1 MSSRSTLP
9 DPFFQQ
15 RCQHVYADGRRC
27 TLFRMGRNCT
37 LCFQHWSVQREK
49 ENSQWAAD
57 DILSYVRDL
66 DTVEEINDVLGRLF
80 RHVAYNRIPQRKA
93 GLLVY
98 ICQLLLSTVPH
109 LQDETMH
116 EQAAYDAAMQPDLP
130 TEAVLPSE
138 DPLSSAPDV
147 SPGQSVPAPSPD
159 RQEGSSASSQPQ
171 EPGSQDTQSV
181 PNITIA
187 NY

>member
-98 ICQLLLSTVPH
+98 ICQLLLSTLPH

-116 EQAAYDAAMQPDLP
+116 EQAAYDAAMQPE
-130 TEAVLPSE
+130 TLPSE
-138 DPLSSAPDV
+138 AAPD
-147 SPGQSVPAPSPD
+147 SQETPAEPSAAPPAEQSC
-159 RQEGSSASSQPQ
+159 
-171 EPGSQDTQSV
+171 
-181 PNITIA
+181 
-187 NY
+187 

>member
-27 TLFRMGRNCT
+27 TMFRMGRNCT

-98 ICQLLLSTVPH
+98 ICQLLLSTLPH

-116 EQAAYDAAMQPDLP
+116 EQAAYDVATQPE
-130 TEAVLPSE
+130 TLPSE
-138 DPLSSAPDV
+138 
-147 SPGQSVPAPSPD
+147 PAPNS
-159 RQEGSSASSQPQ
+159 QETPAD
-171 EPGSQDTQSV
+171 PGAAPPAEQSC
-181 PNITIA
+181 
-187 NY
+187 